1 MSDCHRPAET
11 TDELDEDFAALH
23 LRVGVV
29 AELRDAVAA
38 VIAARVRHAEEDEA
52 RQVAIRG
59 ALRAGARPLSASTE
73 VLAAEREIE
82 VDGLWDQVAAVAE
95 RLIGC
100 AAVSSG
106 WLAEFSRLE
115 GERQQ
120 ALGKAAEDERRRETR
135 RREVDGSSFVE
146 LAPESLRVVGKGES
160 LKVVGKA
167 EPIAEEVRVEASRD
181 RLRLVGEPFVEVD
194 DHLNAL
200 AEVLAADVAAS
211 QGVPFGTRYGRV
223 LRDVFFEGLS
233 GAIVALDVPSASEVA
248 ADDREADL
256 EEGMLA

>member
-1 MSDCHRPAET
+1 MAGPDRLGKMLVATITNPAVDPVVMPDLQILNT
-11 TDELDEDFAALH
+11 RRADDELDEDFAALR
-23 LRVGVV
+23 LERVTVV

-59 ALRAGARPLSASTE
+59 ALRAGARPLSASLE

-82 VDGLWDQVAAVAE
+82 VDGLWDQVAAVAD

-120 ALGKAAEDERRRETR
+120 ALWEVAEDERRRETR

-146 LAPESLRVVGKGES
+146 LAPESLAVVGKGEP
-160 LKVVGKA
+160 V
-167 EPIAEEVRVEASRD
+167 AEEVRVDASRD
-181 RLRLVGEPFVEVD
+181 RLRLVGEPFVAVD
-194 DHLNAL
+194 A
-200 AEVLAADVAAS
+200 V
-211 QGVPFGTRYGRV
+211 R
-223 LRDVFFEGLS
+223 LRSWIG
-233 GAIVALDVPSASEVA
+233 GQREVA
-248 ADDREADL
+248 SAGGEA
-256 EEGMLA
+256 A